1 MSAKAWCAFVHVIK
15 EYWSNWMRCAK
26 ISVIINMI
34 TSNYILRY
42 FLYWK
47 SISLCGHTTISACV
61 VCKSTTMELF
71 ISAEKERLTRFF
83 CCCYSNCTWS
93 WFPVLQISR
102 RKNMM
107 WNEREMIF
115 KIHKLLTNCY
125 IINWDM
131 FTVWNLHNNHFAT
144 SLFYQC
150 NTNHSTLLS
159 KKTTK
164 QDLFSCNH
172 IKLIPEANLSHF
184 TCLFVAIIVI
194 HLSAF
199 WCEEMQIFFLH
210 FFRFSYLIP
219 HFVDFSNNINL

>member
-1 MSAKAWCAFVHVIK
+1 
-15 EYWSNWMRCAK
+15 MRAHNNQRVCGMQIDDNGIIHIGWKRK
-26 ISVIINMI
+26 IN
-34 TSNYILRY
+34 
-42 FLYWK
+42 
-47 SISLCGHTTISACV
+47 A
-61 VCKSTTMELF
+61 
-71 ISAEKERLTRFF
+71 FF
-83 CCCYSNCTWS
+83 CCCYCYSNCTWS

-115 KIHKLLTNCY
+115 KIHKSLTNCY

-184 TCLFVAIIVI
+184 TCLFVDVEVI

-199 WCEEMQIFFLH
+199 WCEEMQIFFCI
-210 FFRFSYLIP
+210 FFAFLIW
-219 HFVDFSNNINL
+219 FRTLLIFRTI